1 MAVKVKY
8 YNNKGEQQDN
18 IAISG
23 PIFESE
29 FDENSLYYAIKGHL
43 AHVRQNNASVKGRSE
58 VKGSGRKPWRQKGTG
73 RARHGTRKSPLWVG
87 GGVTFGP
94 TRKEYNFKVNKKVK
108 RKALYTAVSKRV
120 SDGKFV
126 VIDKEEFDRPS
137 SKLVASILK
146 TIGIQRE
153 DILFVYNGNDEN
165 FYKSCR
171 NIPNL
176 DVLEANRINAYEVL
190 KKDWLIVTKDA
201 LGTLTG
207 VFG

>member
-1 MAVKVKY
+1 
-8 YNNKGEQQDN
+8 
-18 IAISG
+18 
-23 PIFESE
+23 
-29 FDENSLYYAIKGHL
+29 
-43 AHVRQNNASVKGRSE
+43 
-58 VKGSGRKPWRQKGTG
+58 
-73 RARHGTRKSPLWVG
+73 
-87 GGVTFGP
+87 VTFGP
-94 TRKEYNFKVNKKVK
+94 IRKEYNFKVNKKVK

-153 DILFVYNGNDEN
+153 DILLLYNGNDEN

-207 VFG
+207 AFG